1 MQRHLYGAG
10 SMGFINGITLL
21 LIYQLIG
28 EVTVLWLELPV
39 PGPVVGMILLF
50 LTLLIRGHSTEPL
63 NQASSTLLSHLS
75 LLFVPAGVGLVVH
88 LNLIADAWL
97 PILLTL
103 VLSTLITLA
112 ATAGI
117 FWLTLRLR
125 SGRS

>member
-1 MQRHLYGAG
+1 
-10 SMGFINGITLL
+10 MGFINGITLL

-28 EVTVLWLELPV
+28 EITVLWLGLPV
-39 PGPVVGMILLF
+39 PGPVVGMLLLF
-50 LTLLIRGHSTEPL
+50 LTLLIRGRSTEPL

>member
-1 MQRHLYGAG
+1 
-10 SMGFINGITLL
+10 MGFINGITLL

-28 EVTVLWLELPV
+28 EVSVLWLELPV

-50 LTLLIRGHSTEPL
+50 LTLLIRGDSAQPL

-112 ATAGI
+112 ATAGV

-125 SGRS
+125 SKRT